1 MTLINNLFII
11 FFLILIII
19 IVIKEGVENKDNLN
33 YKKKPKKN
41 THNLDLCFKNCNKEC
56 DTDLSPRFY
65 DACMR
70 KCAIRCGNKFS

>member
-41 THNLDLCFKNCNKEC
+41 THNLDLCFKNCNKE
-56 DTDLSPRFY
+56 
-65 DACMR
+65 
-70 KCAIRCGNKFS
+70 